1 MLTARDSVEKAVAD
15 LRSNY
20 STATKREARLKKF
33 ERRGS
38 PARKSL
44 ERDVK
49 SARTR
54 VEQELKARRDRV
66 TKVAVVAPPAPAALV
81 RNARA
86 QADLAAARVGNAVE
100 TAQLA
105 GATVVAKVSERVAS
119 LA

>member
-1 MLTARDSVEKAVAD
+1 
-15 LRSNY
+15 
-20 STATKREARLKKF
+20 
-33 ERRGS
+33 
-38 PARKSL
+38 
-44 ERDVK
+44 
-49 SARTR
+49 
-54 VEQELKARRDRV
+54 
-66 TKVAVVAPPAPAALV
+66 V